1 MAGAENTA
9 GDPRRW
15 RTMDCWSKF
24 DASSAGHPKRMDI
37 KRLTHIVAL
46 AEKRNAARTAEP
58 AGLTQRAVAP

>member
-1 MAGAENTA
+1 
-9 GDPRRW
+9 
-15 RTMDCWSKF
+15 
-24 DASSAGHPKRMDI
+24 MDI